1 MNSMMLIGTPILRRR
16 CLPPPLLALTFDASA
31 ARGPY
36 NGGVDR
42 AGRQDH
48 PIARA
53 QIDPLPLA
61 LENKSD
67 RAFHAIQDLLVGMA
81 VRRIPVVRTVRPRVA
96 RPRLA
101 PQGRHHVVHRRH
113 ASILRW
119 GR

>member
-1 MNSMMLIGTPILRRR
+1 MNSMMLIGTPILRRT
-16 CLPPPLLALTFDASA
+16 CLATLVLTLAFDASA

-36 NGGVDR
+36 DSGVDR

-61 LENKSD
+61 LEHKSD
-67 RAFHAIQDLLVGMA
+67 RAFHAVQHLLVRMT
-81 VRRIPVVRTVRPRVA
+81 VRSVPVVRTVRPRVA

-101 PQGRHHVVHRRH
+101 PQGRHHVVHCRH
-113 ASILRW
+113 APILRW

>member
-1 MNSMMLIGTPILRRR
+1 MNSMILISTPILRRR

-36 NGGVDR
+36 DSGVDR

-53 QIDPLPLA
+53 QIDLLSLA
-61 LENKSD
+61 LEHKSD
-67 RAFHAIQDLLVGMA
+67 RAFYAVQDLLVRMT
-81 VRRIPVVRTVRPRVA
+81 VRHVPVMRTVRPRVA

-113 ASILRW
+113 GPILR
-119 GR
+119 